1 MEAGTYDPRS
11 IANLMLEE
19 GHRHGTAITNLAL
32 QKLLYFAHAL
42 FLVER
47 KRPLVSGNFEAWTF
61 GPVHPIVYEAF
72 KGSGGQPITTRAAGV
87 NVITGAEIQLPMPVD
102 PEVRRHIERVMASY
116 GRLTPGRLVDIS
128 HAKDAPWDFV
138 VNKGRTA
145 VAFGLRIS
153 DDVILE
159 RFKYHKVSVS
169 EAPAAGEPGEDA
181 PLA

>member
-1 MEAGTYDPRS
+1 MEVGPYDPRS

-19 GHRHGTAITNLAL
+19 AHRHGTPITNLAL

-61 GPVHPIVYEAF
+61 GPVHPVVYEAF
-72 KGSGGQPITTRAAGV
+72 KSAGGQPITTKASGI
-87 NVITGAEIQLPMPVD
+87 NVATGARVQLSSPAN
-102 PEVRRHIERVMASY
+102 PEVTRHVERVLLSY

-128 HAKDAPWDFV
+128 HAKGAPWDFV